1 MLLNDFSDDLVNPA
15 KAAVPKDSKKS
26 WGIPF
31 RLSPPKNQQK
41 GMSLRTKATLWA
53 LALGTLPVIGVGS
66 GAYLL
71 ANRAARQDIQL
82 TQQSQANQVADQL
95 NHFMSERYSDIEMLA
110 NLPHLKTLKAKK
122 TTLSLAEQQA
132 GLEQLKGNLKVYQSI
147 SIFSL
152 EGEAL
157 LQTEGAESVN
167 PLNQPYFQ
175 TALKTNQPT
184 ISGLTTIES
193 VKSPDGESVI
203 YFTAP
208 IKDTITGKPIALIR
222 TQMSVK
228 AIEEVVQSWGKSG
241 DEYRIS
247 DRNGKVFLTNTN
259 ANASDR
265 LAKTLKITQD
275 QRFSGTAKTPEVSNL
290 PQLDW
295 QVVFAGNVRSMMES
309 QRNLQLLIASSTLLT
324 AMLVSAIAVTL
335 ASFATRPLQDA
346 AEAVEELGKGKFN
359 TRLKVRG
366 RDELG
371 TLGNNINRMASQLED
386 SIQAQTKAAESA
398 EALNLISS
406 NMRQSL
412 SEREVLNATVN
423 DLRQSLKTD
432 RIVVYQFDT
441 DWCGTI
447 VAESAIPGCKKIL
460 GEKVTDPMRE
470 GFIERY
476 RNGRVRAMNDIYAE
490 DLTDCH
496 ETLLQDLGIK
506 ASITAPVLKQG
517 KLVGL
522 LCAHECK
529 GPREWDRAEVE
540 LVRQVSA
547 QLGFALDQAYIFQ
560 KQIRSAQSSDV
571 LNHILNRMRQSL
583 TKHDVMN
590 NAVQE
595 VRQAFNTDRVII
607 YQFKNDWCG
616 TIVAESVANGYRRTL
631 GEDVTDPM
639 REGLIERYRD
649 GRVRSMDDISAEGLM
664 DCHRELLE
672 GFQIRASIT
681 APVLIHGK
689 LVGLLCIHH
698 CSGPRAWQE
707 EDIEL
712 FGQLAMQLGFTLDQA
727 ELLERQTLNATRSQL
742 ISDAVAMMR
751 RTLDESAIMQT
762 ATEKTLAALRVDR
775 VIVYFFNQEFTSGT
789 IVAESVMPGYARI
802 LNRKINDPLLP
813 ECIEKFRDGGYSIIN
828 DINAVEIAPCHREIL
843 TSIQVQA
850 NLVVPMIS
858 EGELIGLMGAHQCS
872 GPRKWEE
879 QDILLMRQ
887 LGMQVG
893 YALDQAAL
901 LRRQQRAADRW
912 KLFTDTIVQMR
923 KSTEVSTVLQTA
935 VEQSLTFLKVDR
947 VVVHMFAADWESGTI
962 VAESVVPGFMQI
974 LNRRVTDPLS
984 LECLEKFRRGG
995 YSEVSDV
1002 NKEDIAPCHRE
1013 ILQSIQVQAN
1023 LVVPIVSGGKLL
1035 GLLAAHQC
1043 ASTRTW
1049 ETQEVDMFRQL
1060 GLQLGFALDH
1070 ATLIRDQK
1078 RSGDRWKIF
1087 TETIVQFRKSLDFN
1101 TILQS
1106 ATEQSLTF
1114 LKVDRVVVHRFD
1126 ADFQSGS
1133 IVAESVVPGFMRILN
1148 RRIDDPLLPSCIEKF
1163 KEGGYSFLNDVNTD
1177 KVADCHRAIL
1187 QGIQVQANIVAPI
1200 IRNGELIGLLA
1211 AQQCRS
1217 ARHWEEEEIELFR
1230 QLAIQLGFA
1239 LDQSYLL
1246 TYAET
1251 ARQEARA
1258 DADARAE
1265 EQRVGKEFLQK
1276 RAMELLIEVDP
1287 VSRGDLTIRAKVT
1300 PDEVGT
1306 IADSYNAIIQSL
1318 CQIVTQVQAA
1328 STSVATT
1335 ASDNAGAVESLSQE
1349 TSEQKTAIADAMRE
1363 VQAMVHSIQGV
1374 VTRAQ
1379 KAERGVQTANE
1390 AIADGDNAMNQTVE
1404 GISLIRETVAETSKK
1419 VKRLGEASQRIS
1431 KVVSLISEFAAQTNL
1446 LALNAAIEAA
1456 RAGEEG
1462 RGFGVVAEE
1471 VRNLAQQSTQATAEI
1486 EQLVQEIQ
1494 AQTHEVVLAMDAG
1507 TEQVVLGTQLV
1518 ETSRQ
1523 KLTQIGEVSHEINQL
1538 VREISYAATAQ
1549 TKASGK
1555 VNRSMQQV
1563 STIANQTAERSSG
1576 VAESFESLLA
1586 VAENLQ
1592 VSVAKFKVK

>member
-1 MLLNDFSDDLVNPA
+1 MLLNDFSDDLVSPVQSN
-15 KAAVPKDSKKS
+15 SKGTSQGKQGNFL
-26 WGIPF
+26 GIPM
-31 RLSPPKNQQK
+31 RLGNSKPKRVARA
-41 GMSLRTKATLWA
+41 MSLRTKATLWA
-53 LALGTLPVIGVGS
+53 LALGTLPVMGVGT

-71 ANRAARQDIQL
+71 ANQAARQEIQI
-82 TQQSQANQVADQL
+82 TQQAQATQVADQL
-95 NHFMSERYSDIEMLA
+95 NRFMTERYSDIEMLA
-110 NLPHLKTLKAKK
+110 SLPNLKTLRAKK
-122 TTLSLAEQQA
+122 PAMSLIEQQS
-132 GLEQLKGNLKVYQSI
+132 GLEQLKNTFKTYQSI
-147 SIFSL
+147 AIFSL
-152 EGEAL
+152 EGELL
-157 LQTEGAESVN
+157 LQTEGAESLN
-167 PLNQPYFQ
+167 PLNQTYFQ

-184 ISGLTTIES
+184 ISELITVES
-193 VKSPDGESVI
+193 VKSAEGENVI

-208 IKDTITGKPIALIR
+208 IKDATTGKPIAIVR
-222 TQMSVK
+222 TQMPVT
-228 AIEEVVQSWGKSG
+228 AIDEVARRWGDGG

-247 DRNGKVFLTNTN
+247 DRNGKVFLTNT
-259 ANASDR
+259 SDR
-265 LAKTLKITQD
+265 LSNAVKLNNLNTVGILGQTS
-275 QRFSGTAKTPEVSNL
+275 RFTGTAKTPESGDL
-290 PQLDW
+290 PWLNWD
-295 QVVFAGNVRSMMES
+295 VAFTGNVRSMMDS

-346 AEAVEELGKGKFN
+346 ADAVEELGKGNFN
-359 TRLKVRG
+359 TRLKVG
-366 RDELG
+366 KRDELG
-371 TLGNNINRMASQLED
+371 VLGDNINRMASQLED
-386 SIQAQTKAAESA
+386 SIHYQTKAAESA
-398 EALNLISS
+398 EALNLIAS

-412 SEREVLNATVN
+412 SEREVLNTTVN

-447 VAESAIPGCKKIL
+447 VAESAVPGCKKII

-476 RNGRVRAMNDIYAE
+476 RNGRVRAMNDIHAE
-490 DLTDCH
+490 DLTECH

-517 KLVGL
+517 KLIGL
-522 LCAHECK
+522 LCAHECR
-529 GPREWDRAEVE
+529 GAREWDRSDVE

-547 QLGFALDQAYIFQ
+547 QLGFALDQAYLFQ
-560 KQIRSAQSSDV
+560 KQIRSAQSSEV
-571 LNHILNRMRQSL
+571 LNHILSRMRQSL

-616 TIVAESVANGYRRTL
+616 TIVAEAVANGYRRTL

-649 GRVRSMDDISAEGLM
+649 GRVRSMDDIYAEGLT
-664 DCHRELLE
+664 DCHQKLLE

-681 APVLIHGK
+681 APILIHGK

-712 FGQLAMQLGFTLDQA
+712 FRQLTMQLGFTLDQA
-727 ELLERQTLNATRSQL
+727 ELLEQQTLNATRSQL
-742 ISDAVAMMR
+742 ISDAVASMR
-751 RTLDESAIMQT
+751 RTLDESSIMQV

-775 VIVYFFNQEFTSGT
+775 VVVYFFNKEFTSGT

-802 LNRKINDPLLP
+802 LNRRIHDPLLP
-813 ECIEKFRDGGYSIIN
+813 ECITKFRDGGYSIIN
-828 DINAVEIAPCHREIL
+828 NVDAVEIAPCHREIL
-843 TSIQVQA
+843 SSIQVQA

-858 EGELIGLMGAHQCS
+858 EGKLIGLMGAHQCN
-872 GPRKWEE
+872 GPREWAE
-879 QDILLMRQ
+879 QDITLMRQ
-887 LGMQVG
+887 LGIQVG

-901 LRRQQRAADRW
+901 LRRQKQTSDRW
-912 KLFTDTIVQMR
+912 KVYTDTIV
-923 KSTEVSTVLQTA
+923 K
-935 VEQSLTFLKVDR
+935 
-947 VVVHMFAADWESGTI
+947 
-962 VAESVVPGFMQI
+962 
-974 LNRRVTDPLS
+974 
-984 LECLEKFRRGG
+984 
-995 YSEVSDV
+995 
-1002 NKEDIAPCHRE
+1002 
-1013 ILQSIQVQAN
+1013 
-1023 LVVPIVSGGKLL
+1023 
-1035 GLLAAHQC
+1035 
-1043 ASTRTW
+1043 
-1049 ETQEVDMFRQL
+1049 
-1060 GLQLGFALDH
+1060 
-1070 ATLIRDQK
+1070 
-1078 RSGDRWKIF
+1078 
-1087 TETIVQFRKSLDFN
+1087 FRKSLDFN

-1114 LKVDRVVVHRFD
+1114 LNVDRVVVHQF
-1126 ADFQSGS
+1126 ASDFQSGS

-1163 KEGGYSFLNDVNTD
+1163 QEGGYSFLNDVMKD
-1177 KVADCHRAIL
+1177 KIADCHRAIL

-1217 ARHWEEEEIELFR
+1217 ARGWDGEEIELFR
-1230 QLAIQLGFA
+1230 QIAVQLGFA

-1258 DADARAE
+1258 DADAKAE

-1276 RAMELLIEVDP
+1276 RAMELLMEVDP
-1287 VSRGDLTIRAKVT
+1287 VSQGDLTIRARVT

-1306 IADSYNAIIQSL
+1306 IADSYNAIIESL
-1318 CQIVTQVQAA
+1318 CQIVGQVKEASMSVA
-1328 STSVATT
+1328 ST
-1335 ASDNAGAVESLSQE
+1335 ASNNVGAIESLSTE
-1349 TSEQKTAIADAMRE
+1349 TLEQKEAIADAMRE
-1363 VQAMVHSIQGV
+1363 VQAMVQSIQGV

-1379 KAERGVQTANE
+1379 KAERGVKTATA
-1390 AIADGDNAMNQTVE
+1390 AIADGDNAMNQTVQ

-1471 VRNLAQQSTQATAEI
+1471 VRNLAQQSTSATAEI

-1538 VREISYAATAQ
+1538 VREISHAATAQ
-1549 TKASGK
+1549 TQASSK
-1555 VNRSMQQV
+1555 VSQSMKQV
-1563 STIANQTAERSSG
+1563 AAIAHQTSERSEG
-1576 VAESFESLLA
+1576 VAESFESLLQ

>member
-1 MLLNDFSDDLVNPA
+1 MLLNDFSDDLISSSKTTAPQV
-15 KAAVPKDSKKS
+15 SKKS
-26 WGIPF
+26 WGIPL
-31 RLSPPKNQQK
+31 RLSQPKKQRK

-71 ANRAARQDIQL
+71 ANRAARQEIQL
-82 TQQSQANQVADQL
+82 TQQAQANQVAVTL
-95 NHFMSERYSDIEMLA
+95 NQFMTERYSDIEMLA
-110 NLPHLKTLKAKK
+110 NLPNLKKIQTKKAP
-122 TTLSLAEQQA
+122 LSLAEQQT
-132 GLEQLKGNLKVYQSI
+132 GLQQLKDNLKIYQSI

-152 EGEAL
+152 EGEVL

-167 PLNQPYFQ
+167 PVNQSYFQ
-175 TALKTNQPT
+175 IALKTNQPT
-184 ISGLTTIES
+184 ISELTTIES
-193 VKSPDGESVI
+193 VKSAEGESVV

-208 IKDTITGKPIALIR
+208 IKDATTGKPIALIR
-222 TQMSVK
+222 TQMPVK

-247 DRNGKVFLTNTN
+247 DRNGKVFLTN
-259 ANASDR
+259 ANDR
-265 LAKTLKITQD
+265 LASTLKIAQD
-275 QRFSGTAKTPEVSNL
+275 QRLTRTAITPELANL

-371 TLGNNINRMASQLED
+371 ILGDNINRMASQLED
-386 SIQAQTKAAESA
+386 SIQYQTKAAESA
-398 EALNLISS
+398 EALNLIAS

-447 VAESAIPGCKKIL
+447 VAESAVPGCKKIF

-490 DLTDCH
+490 DLTECH

-529 GPREWDRAEVE
+529 GPRAWDRTEVE

-583 TKHDVMN
+583 TRHDVMN

-607 YQFKNDWCG
+607 YEFKNDWCG

-649 GRVRSMDDISAEGLM
+649 GRVRSMDDIYAEGLT
-664 DCHRELLE
+664 DCHKELLE

-712 FGQLAMQLGFTLDQA
+712 FRQLTMQLGFTLDQA

-742 ISDAVAMMR
+742 ISDAVATMR
-751 RTLDESAIMQT
+751 RTLDETSIM
-762 ATEKTLAALRVDR
+762 RVDR
-775 VIVYFFNQEFTSGT
+775 VIVYFFNKEFTSGT

-828 DINAVEIAPCHREIL
+828 NINAVEIAPCHREIL
-843 TSIQVQA
+843 STIQVQA

-872 GPRKWEE
+872 GPREWEE

-912 KLFTDTIVQMR
+912 QLFTDTIVQMR
-923 KSTEVSTVLQTA
+923 KSTEVPTVLQTA
-935 VEQSLTFLKVDR
+935 VEQALTFLKVDR
-947 VVVHMFAADWESGTI
+947 VVVHMFATDWKSGNI

-974 LNRRVTDPLS
+974 LNRRITDPLS

-995 YSEVSDV
+995 FSELSDV
-1002 NKEDIAPCHRE
+1002 NSEDLAPCHRE

-1023 LVVPIVSGGKLL
+1023 LVVPIVSGGNLL

-1043 ASTRTW
+1043 SSPRNW

-1060 GLQLGFALDH
+1060 GLQLGFALDQ
-1070 ATLIRDQK
+1070 ATLISDQK

-1126 ADFQSGS
+1126 PDFQSGA

-1163 KEGGYSFLNDVNTD
+1163 QEGGYSFLNDVTTD
-1177 KVADCHRAIL
+1177 KIADCHRAIL

-1217 ARHWEEEEIELFR
+1217 ARQWDSEEIELFR
-1230 QLAIQLGFA
+1230 QIAIQLGFA

-1258 DADARAE
+1258 DADAKAE

-1276 RAMELLIEVDP
+1276 RAMELLMEVDP
-1287 VSRGDLTIRAKVT
+1287 VSQGDLTIRAKVT

-1318 CQIVTQVQAA
+1318 CQIVTQVQEA

-1335 ASDNAGAVESLSQE
+1335 ASDNAEAVESLSQE

-1374 VTRAQ
+1374 VSRAQ

-1471 VRNLAQQSTQATAEI
+1471 VRNLAQQSTRATAEI

-1538 VREISYAATAQ
+1538 VREISHAATAQ
-1549 TKASGK
+1549 TTASSK
-1555 VNRSMQQV
+1555 VSRSMEQV
-1563 STIANQTAERSSG
+1563 STIANQTAARSSG

>member
-1 MLLNDFSDDLVNPA
+1 MRLGNPKPERIA
-15 KAAVPKDSKKS
+15 RV
-26 WGIPF
+26 
-31 RLSPPKNQQK
+31 
-41 GMSLRTKATLWA
+41 MSLRTKATLWA
-53 LALGTLPVIGVGS
+53 LALGTLPVMGVGS

-71 ANRAARQDIQL
+71 ANQAARQEIQI
-82 TQQSQANQVADQL
+82 TQQAQATQVADQL
-95 NHFMSERYSDIEMLA
+95 NRFMTERYNDIEMLA
-110 NLPHLKTLKAKK
+110 SLPNLKTLRSKK
-122 TTLSLAEQQA
+122 PSMSLIEQQA
-132 GLEQLKGNLKVYQSI
+132 SLEQLKNTFKLYQSI
-147 SIFSL
+147 SVFSL
-152 EGEAL
+152 EGEVL

-167 PLNQPYFQ
+167 PLNQTYFQ
-175 TALKTNQPT
+175 TVLKTNQPT
-184 ISGLTTIES
+184 ISELIAVES
-193 VKSPDGESVI
+193 VKSAEGENVI

-208 IKDTITGKPIALIR
+208 IKDATTGKSIAIVR
-222 TQMSVK
+222 TQMPVT
-228 AIEEVVQSWGKSG
+228 AIAEVTRRWGDGG

-247 DRNGKVFLTNTN
+247 DRKGKVFLTNTIDRPSN
-259 ANASDR
+259 AANINNVGINNVGILSQAP
-265 LAKTLKITQD
+265 
-275 QRFSGTAKTPEVSNL
+275 RFTGTAKTPESGDL
-290 PQLDW
+290 PRLNWD
-295 QVVFAGNVRSMMES
+295 VAFTGNVRTMMDS

-346 AEAVEELGKGKFN
+346 ADAVEELGKGKFN
-359 TRLKVRG
+359 TRLKVG
-366 RDELG
+366 KRDELG
-371 TLGNNINRMASQLED
+371 ILGDNINRMASQLED
-386 SIQAQTKAAESA
+386 SIHYQTKAAESA
-398 EALNLISS
+398 EALNLIAS

-412 SEREVLNATVN
+412 SEREVLNTTVN

-447 VAESAIPGCKKIL
+447 VAESAVPGCKKII

-476 RNGRVRAMNDIYAE
+476 RNGRVRAMNDIHAE
-490 DLTDCH
+490 DLTECH

-517 KLVGL
+517 KLIGL
-522 LCAHECK
+522 LCAHECR
-529 GPREWDRAEVE
+529 GAREWGRSDVE

-547 QLGFALDQAYIFQ
+547 QLGFALDQAYLFQ
-560 KQIRSAQSSDV
+560 KQIRSAQSSNV
-571 LNHILNRMRQSL
+571 LNHILSRMRQSL
-583 TKHDVMN
+583 TRHDVMN

-595 VRQAFNTDRVII
+595 IRQAFNTDRVII

-616 TIVAESVANGYRRTL
+616 TIVAEAVANGYRRTL

-649 GRVRSMDDISAEGLM
+649 GRVRSMNDIYAEGLT

-681 APVLIHGK
+681 APVLINGK
-689 LVGLLCIHH
+689 LVGLLCVHH
-698 CSGPRAWQE
+698 CSGPRTWQE

-712 FGQLAMQLGFTLDQA
+712 FRQLTMQLGFTLDQA

-742 ISDAVAMMR
+742 ISDAVASMR
-751 RTLDESAIMQT
+751 RTLDESSIMQM

-775 VIVYFFNQEFTSGT
+775 VIVYFFNKEFTSGT

-802 LNRKINDPLLP
+802 LHRHIHDPLLP

-828 DINAVEIAPCHREIL
+828 NVDAVKIAPCHREIL
-843 TSIQVQA
+843 KTIQVQA
-850 NLVVPMIS
+850 NLVVPMIAD
-858 EGELIGLMGAHQCS
+858 GELIGLMGAHQCS
-872 GPRKWEE
+872 GPREWDE

-887 LGMQVG
+887 LGIQVG

-901 LRRQQRAADRW
+901 LRRQKQTSDRW
-912 KLFTDTIVQMR
+912 KVYTD
-923 KSTEVSTVLQTA
+923 S
-935 VEQSLTFLKVDR
+935 
-947 VVVHMFAADWESGTI
+947 
-962 VAESVVPGFMQI
+962 
-974 LNRRVTDPLS
+974 
-984 LECLEKFRRGG
+984 
-995 YSEVSDV
+995 
-1002 NKEDIAPCHRE
+1002 IA
-1013 ILQSIQVQAN
+1013 
-1023 LVVPIVSGGKLL
+1023 K
-1035 GLLAAHQC
+1035 
-1043 ASTRTW
+1043 
-1049 ETQEVDMFRQL
+1049 
-1060 GLQLGFALDH
+1060 
-1070 ATLIRDQK
+1070 
-1078 RSGDRWKIF
+1078 
-1087 TETIVQFRKSLDFN
+1087 FRKSLDFN
-1101 TILQS
+1101 TILQN

-1114 LKVDRVVVHRFD
+1114 LNVDRVVVHQFEP
-1126 ADFQSGS
+1126 DFQSGS
-1133 IVAESVVPGFMRILN
+1133 IIAESVVPGFMRILN

-1163 KEGGYSFLNDVNTD
+1163 QEGGYSFLNDVTKD
-1177 KVADCHRAIL
+1177 KIADCHRAIL

-1200 IRNGELIGLLA
+1200 LRNGELIGLLA
-1211 AQQCRS
+1211 AQHCRS
-1217 ARHWEEEEIELFR
+1217 AREWDEEEIKFFR
-1230 QLAIQLGFA
+1230 QIAVQLGFA

-1246 TYAET
+1246 SYAET

-1258 DADARAE
+1258 DADAKAE

-1276 RAMELLIEVDP
+1276 RAIELLMEVDP

-1306 IADSYNAIIQSL
+1306 IADSYNAIIESL
-1318 CQIVTQVQAA
+1318 CQIVSQVKDA
-1328 STSVATT
+1328 SMSVATT
-1335 ASDNAGAVESLSQE
+1335 ASNNAGAIESLSTE
-1349 TSEQKTAIADAMRE
+1349 TLEQKEAIADAMRE
-1363 VQAMVHSIQGV
+1363 VQAMVQSIQGV

-1379 KAERGVQTANE
+1379 KAERGVQTATE
-1390 AIADGDNAMNQTVE
+1390 AIADGDNAMNQTVQ

-1471 VRNLAQQSTQATAEI
+1471 VRNLAQQSTSATAEI

-1538 VREISYAATAQ
+1538 VREISHAATAQ
-1549 TKASGK
+1549 TQASDN
-1555 VNRSMQQV
+1555 VSRSMEQV
-1563 STIANQTAERSSG
+1563 AAIAHQTSERSEG
-1576 VAESFESLLA
+1576 VAESFESLLQ